1 MLLKLLKT
9 QIFKYKLRSNKY
21 SRKEKGKIAE
31 EFASLVLELK
41 GYKILKRNLFF
52 KRGEIDIVAVKNKIL
67 YVFEV
72 KFRKGD
78 SFGKAEEA
86 IDLKKRD
93 KLYKISQS
101 LNLTKFENIN
111 LKLFYINL
119 REDGKLKYGII
130 DF

>member
-1 MLLKLLKT
+1 MLFKILKI
-9 QIFKYKLRSNKY
+9 QILKYKLRSNKY

-31 EFASLVLELK
+31 EFATFVLELK
-41 GYKILKRNLFF
+41 GYKILKRNLFI
-52 KRGEIDIVAVKNKIL
+52 KKGEIDILAVKNKVL

-86 IDLKKRD
+86 IDFKKRD
-93 KLYKISQS
+93 RLYKISQS
-101 LNLTKFENIN
+101 FNLDKYENID

-119 REDGKLKYGII
+119 SEDGKLKYGII